1 MKTNLKEKNFLVAE
15 NSDVAKVKKVRA
27 VRPNIDHLIK
37 RILVE
42 RRKQEKKHFL
52 VFTVIISVFVVVA
65 FYIYS

>member
-52 VFTVIISVFVVVA
+52 VFTVIISVFVVLA